1 MPGRAY
7 GVTLN
12 DRIVGRIWEAYMFF
26 QQLISGMALGS
37 IYALIALGF
46 VIIYKATEVINF
58 AQGELMVW
66 GAFIA
71 LTLTTSLGLP
81 LWSSLLLSLFLMAL
95 FGILLEVLAIRPLV
109 GKHIFSIVMATIG
122 LSFVLRHLAGIIWSY
137 DNFPFPSVFPLQSLP
152 VMGLTTISSSHLGV
166 IFSSFVLMALL
177 YLFFRFSS
185 LGLAMRAT
193 QQNQLGAS
201 IVGISVKRIVSLT
214 WALAAI
220 LGAIAGI
227 LIAPAQ
233 FLNVNLGYLG
243 LKAFPA
249 AVLGGFGSIPGAIV
263 GGLIIGV
270 SENLAGTFL
279 ATWVRDIFAYVVLLV
294 ILMIRPEGIFGLQEK
309 KRV

>member
-1 MPGRAY
+1 
-7 GVTLN
+7 
-12 DRIVGRIWEAYMFF
+12 MFF
-26 QQLISGMALGS
+26 QQLISGMAVGS

-66 GAFIA
+66 GAFLA

-95 FGILLEVLAIRPLV
+95 FGMLLEVLAIRRLV
-109 GKHIFSIVMATIG
+109 GKHVFSIVMATIG

-137 DNFPFPSVFPLQSLP
+137 DNFPFPSLFPRQPLSI
-152 VMGLTTISSSHLGV
+152 MGLTTISSSHLG
-166 IFSSFVLMALL
+166 IILASFALMALL
-177 YLFFRFSS
+177 FLFFKFTS
-185 LGLAMRAT
+185 LGLAMRAS

-201 IVGISVKRIVSLT
+201 IVGISVKRIFSMT

-227 LIAPAQ
+227 LIAPVQ

-263 GGLIIGV
+263 GGLIIGI

-279 ATWVRDIFAYVVLLV
+279 ATWVRDIFAYLILLG

>member
-1 MPGRAY
+1 
-7 GVTLN
+7 
-12 DRIVGRIWEAYMFF
+12 MFF
-26 QQLISGMALGS
+26 QQLISGMAVGS

-66 GAFIA
+66 GAFLV
-71 LTLTTSLGLP
+71 LTLTASLGLP

-95 FGILLEVLAIRPLV
+95 FGMLLEVLAIRRLV
-109 GKHIFSIVMATIG
+109 GKHVFSIVMATIG

-137 DNFPFPSVFPLQSLP
+137 DNFPFPSLFPRQPLSI
-152 VMGLTTISSSHLGV
+152 MGLTTISSSHLGV

-177 YLFFRFSS
+177 YLFFKFTS
-185 LGLAMRAT
+185 LGLAMRAS

-201 IVGISVKRIVSLT
+201 IVGISVKRIFSMT

-227 LIAPAQ
+227 LIAPVQ

-263 GGLIIGV
+263 GGLIIGI

-279 ATWVRDIFAYVVLLV
+279 ATWVRDIFAYIILLG

>member
-1 MPGRAY
+1 
-7 GVTLN
+7 
-12 DRIVGRIWEAYMFF
+12 MFF
-26 QQLISGMALGS
+26 QQLISGMAVGS

-66 GAFIA
+66 GAFLV
-71 LTLTTSLGLP
+71 LTLTASLGLP

-95 FGILLEVLAIRPLV
+95 FGMLLEVLAIRRLV
-109 GKHIFSIVMATIG
+109 GKHVFSIVMATIG

-137 DNFPFPSVFPLQSLP
+137 DNFPFPSLFPRQPLSI
-152 VMGLTTISSSHLGV
+152 MGLTTISSSHLG
-166 IFSSFVLMALL
+166 IILASFALMALL
-177 YLFFRFSS
+177 FLFFKFTS
-185 LGLAMRAT
+185 LGLAMRAS

-201 IVGISVKRIVSLT
+201 IVGISVKRIFSMT

-227 LIAPAQ
+227 LIAPVQ

-263 GGLIIGV
+263 GGLIIGI

-279 ATWVRDIFAYVVLLV
+279 ATWVRDIFAYIILLG

>member
-1 MPGRAY
+1 
-7 GVTLN
+7 V
-12 DRIVGRIWEAYMFF
+12 FF
-26 QQLISGMALGS
+26 QQLISGMAVGS

-66 GAFIA
+66 GAFLV

-95 FGILLEVLAIRPLV
+95 FGMLLEVLAIRRLV
-109 GKHIFSIVMATIG
+109 GKHVFSIVMATIG

-137 DNFPFPSVFPLQSLP
+137 DNFPFPSLFPRQPLSI
-152 VMGLTTISSSHLGV
+152 MGLTTISSSHLG
-166 IFSSFVLMALL
+166 IILASFALMALL
-177 YLFFRFSS
+177 FLFFKFTS
-185 LGLAMRAT
+185 LGLAMRAS

-201 IVGISVKRIVSLT
+201 IVGISVKRIFSMT

-227 LIAPAQ
+227 LIAPVQ

-263 GGLIIGV
+263 GGLIIGI

-279 ATWVRDIFAYVVLLV
+279 ATWVRDIFAYIILLG

>member
-1 MPGRAY
+1 
-7 GVTLN
+7 V
-12 DRIVGRIWEAYMFF
+12 FF
-26 QQLISGMALGS
+26 QQLISGMAVGS

-66 GAFIA
+66 GAFLV
-71 LTLTTSLGLP
+71 LTLTASLGLP

-95 FGILLEVLAIRPLV
+95 FGMLLEVLAIRRLV
-109 GKHIFSIVMATIG
+109 GKHVFSIVMATIG

-137 DNFPFPSVFPLQSLP
+137 DNFPFPSLFPRQPLSI
-152 VMGLTTISSSHLGV
+152 MGLTTISSSHLG
-166 IFSSFVLMALL
+166 IILASFALMALL
-177 YLFFRFSS
+177 FLFFKFTS
-185 LGLAMRAT
+185 LGLAMRAS

-201 IVGISVKRIVSLT
+201 IVGISVKRIFSMT

-227 LIAPAQ
+227 LIAPVQ

-263 GGLIIGV
+263 GGLIIGI

-279 ATWVRDIFAYVVLLV
+279 ATWVRDIFAYIILLG